1 MQLDLQAPT
10 IGLTPL
16 AKNLLTLM
24 DHGLDFME
32 VLGANGVVQGV
43 SAGIK
48 SVSGYDPED
57 LVGRQYQEIIHPDDC
72 GRASKAFARA
82 LKGKPCEAV
91 QLRYLQK
98 GGSWRTMLASARSF
112 LEDPAIR
119 AIVFLTRDVTAQCAA
134 ESKLALANST
144 VARLTAES
152 RGAEERQ
159 RHYLAAELHDDVQQI
174 LVGLRMGMAPSQR
187 LPVDRVPSELVAD
200 WIELLQKAIEHIHA
214 LAVGLRTPVVTDRGL
229 PDALR
234 SHVDHVRMS
243 PSQRIAF
250 EADDNLGT
258 VAPNVALACFRI
270 VQEGLANAI
279 THSRATN
286 LRVGLKCVDGYLI
299 VSIVDDGV
307 GFDLRDAIARAT
319 IVGRVGLSS
328 MRERV
333 ASAGG
338 RFEIETAV
346 GEGTKIVASFPV
358 EEMSAPARS
367 AH

>member
-1 MQLDLQAPT
+1 M
-10 IGLTPL
+10 
-16 AKNLLTLM
+16 
-24 DHGLDFME
+24 
-32 VLGANGVVQGV
+32 
-43 SAGIK
+43 S
-48 SVSGYDPED
+48 
-57 LVGRQYQEIIHPDDC
+57 
-72 GRASKAFARA
+72 
-82 LKGKPCEAV
+82 
-91 QLRYLQK
+91 
-98 GGSWRTMLASARSF
+98 
-112 LEDPAIR
+112 
-119 AIVFLTRDVTAQCAA
+119 
-134 ESKLALANST
+134 
-144 VARLTAES
+144 
-152 RGAEERQ
+152 
-159 RHYLAAELHDDVQQI
+159 
-174 LVGLRMGMAPSQR
+174 MAPSQR
-187 LPVDRVPSELVAD
+187 LPVERVPGELVAD
-200 WIELLQKAIEHIHA
+200 WIELLQKAIDHMHD
-214 LAVGLRTPVVTDRGL
+214 LTVGLRSPVVTDRAL

-250 EADDNLGT
+250 ESDDNLGS

-286 LRVGLKCVDGYLI
+286 LRVGLKCVNGYLI

-307 GFDLRDAIARAT
+307 GFDLRDALARAT
-319 IVGRVGLSS
+319 VVGRVGLSS

-358 EEMSAPARS
+358 EEKTAPARS